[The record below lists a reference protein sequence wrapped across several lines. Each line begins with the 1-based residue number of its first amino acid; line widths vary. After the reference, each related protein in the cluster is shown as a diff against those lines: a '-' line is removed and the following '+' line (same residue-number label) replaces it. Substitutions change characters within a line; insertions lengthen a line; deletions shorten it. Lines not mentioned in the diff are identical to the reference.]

1 MSGQQ
6 SSKPKCL
13 HHHCRFWRGVEAG
26 LVAELNQAWSYKYDL
41 EMLGYSHAL
50 YFQGLGLETMG

>member
-6 SSKPKCL
+6 YSKQKGL
-13 HHHCRFWRGVEAG
+13 HQHRRFWRGVEGG
-26 LVAELNQAWSYKYDL
+26 LVAEQNQAWSYKYDL

>member
-1 MSGQQ
+1 MFDNVVQYSN
-6 SSKPKCL
+6 
-13 HHHCRFWRGVEAG
+13 CRFWRGVEAG

>member
-1 MSGQQ
+1 M
-6 SSKPKCL
+6 
-13 HHHCRFWRGVEAG
+13 HHHRRFWRGVEAG
-26 LVAELNQAWSYKYDL
+26 LVAELDEAWSYKYDL